1 MADDRVERERERE
14 LNIRENGER
23 REGNVIITPRIR
35 RALGR
40 SAVNKKTYDTWLP
53 CTLIS
58 MCPRNRRGSSQ
69 VHITRRRFNMTFPP
83 SPKRRAK
90 EGASER
96 RTNDCRCGTH
106 EFKAFQNDFFLSP
119 SSAPAPVPP
128 SLSLVHAC
136 ALGIRQE
143 VGKQRDGA
151 TGWFCPGVSSHTS
164 GSQPKLTLPPAPVP

>member
-1 MADDRVERERERE
+1 MRMERGKVMSLSLPGSERPWTKACSTGGLTTR
-14 LNIRENGER
+14 GHHAAY
-23 REGNVIITPRIR
+23 ITK
-35 RALGR
+35 G
-40 SAVNKKTYDTWLP
+40 
-53 CTLIS
+53 
-58 MCPRNRRGSSQ
+58 PRNRRGSSQ

-143 VGKQRDGA
+143 VAAR
-151 TGWFCPGVSSHTS
+151 WFCPRE
-164 GSQPKLTLPPAPVP
+164 